1 MSKMKVRKSITN
13 RFKVTKN
20 GKVMRR
26 QGFRR
31 HLKGS
36 KSSKQLRNLKKTIEL
51 KGFYAK
57 KIKKAVGK
65 RIRGTSKAQRKLNT
79 YGQKPVAKKNK

>member
-1 MSKMKVRKSITN
+1 MNKRKVRKSITN

-26 QGFRR
+26 QSFRR
-31 HLKGS
+31 HIKNS
-36 KSSKQLRNLKKTIEL
+36 KTSKQLRRLKRVVEL

-57 KIKKAVGK
+57 KVKKAVGK
-65 RIRGTSKAQRKLNT
+65 KVRKKAVKEE
-79 YGQKPVAKKNK
+79 K

>member
-1 MSKMKVRKSITN
+1 MSKRKVRKSITN

-36 KSSKQLRNLKKTIEL
+36 KSSKQLRNLKKVIRLE
-51 KGFYAK
+51 GYYAK
-57 KIKKAVGK
+57 KIIKAVGRRVSAK
-65 RIRGTSKAQRKLNT
+65 SRA
-79 YGQKPVAKKNK
+79 AKKAKETK

>member
-1 MSKMKVRKSITN
+1 
-13 RFKVTKN
+13 
-20 GKVMRR
+20 MRR

-51 KGFYAK
+51 KGYYAK
-57 KIKKAVGK
+57 KVRKAVGK
-65 RIRGTSKAQRKLNT
+65 RIRKSN
-79 YGQKPVAKKNK
+79 AKKANDK

>member
-1 MSKMKVRKSITN
+1 MPKRKVRKSITN
-13 RFKVTKN
+13 RFKVTKT

-31 HLKGS
+31 HLKSS
-36 KSSKQLRNLKKTIEL
+36 KSSKQLRNLKRVVEL

-57 KIKKAVGK
+57 KVRKAVGK
-65 RIRGTSKAQRKLNT
+65 KVRGKAEKT
-79 YGQKPVAKKNK
+79 TK

>member
-1 MSKMKVRKSITN
+1 MNKRKVRKSITN
-13 RFKVTKN
+13 RFKVTKT

-31 HLKGS
+31 HLKKS
-36 KSSKQLRNLKKTIEL
+36 KSAKQLRNLKKVKEL

-57 KIKKAVGK
+57 KIRSAVGK
-65 RIRGTSKAQRKLNT
+65 RVRKGST
-79 YGQKPVAKKNK
+79 KK

>member
-1 MSKMKVRKSITN
+1 MPKRKIRKSITN
-13 RFKVTKN
+13 RFKVTKT

-31 HLKGS
+31 HLKSS
-36 KSSKQLRNLKKTIEL
+36 KSSKQLRNLKRVVEL

-57 KIKKAVGK
+57 KVRKAVGK
-65 RIRGTSKAQRKLNT
+65 KVRGKSKKTIN
-79 YGQKPVAKKNK
+79 

>member
-1 MSKMKVRKSITN
+1 MSKRKVRKSITT

-31 HLKGS
+31 HLKAA
-36 KSSKQLRNLKKTIEL
+36 KSSKQLRNLKRVIEL

-57 KIKKAVGK
+57 KIIKAVGK
-65 RIRGTSKAQRKLNT
+65 RVSAKGKADK
-79 YGQKPVAKKNK
+79 KAKETKQNES

>member
-1 MSKMKVRKSITN
+1 MNKTKVRKSISN

-36 KSSKQLRNLKKTIEL
+36 KSAKQLRNLKKTIEL
-51 KGFYAK
+51 TGYYAK
-57 KIKKAVGK
+57 KVKKAIGRRVSAKARTIKKAK
-65 RIRGTSKAQRKLNT
+65 ETK
-79 YGQKPVAKKNK
+79 

>member
-1 MSKMKVRKSITN
+1 MAKRKVRKSITN
-13 RFKVTKN
+13 RFRITKN

-31 HLKGS
+31 HLKSS
-36 KSSKQLRNLKKTIEL
+36 KSSKQLRNLKKVKEL

-57 KIKKAVGK
+57 KVKRAVGQK
-65 RIRGTSKAQRKLNT
+65 VRGKSKKET
-79 YGQKPVAKKNK
+79 K